1 MLTAGSAVSRTR
13 KVVVFT
19 IFASH
24 AVPLAVT
31 MAQIGVSHMINR
43 VILLVKYFID
53 SYILIH
59 SHVIMYQT
67 TGKTP

>member
-1 MLTAGSAVSRTR
+1 
-13 KVVVFT
+13 
-19 IFASH
+19 
-24 AVPLAVT
+24 
-31 MAQIGVSHMINR
+31 MINR

-59 SHVIMYQT
+59 PHVIMYQT